1 MYDEQKEE
9 TERKSERVM
18 TREKKETYIGL
29 MGAGGTLK
37 ETNEKQTTRSRDTDT
52 NCLVY
57 IYMREKKVSIS
68 WLRGRKQK
76 GRRER
81 GRERDKRVSVG
92 DKFVKKGKI
101 VLILRNDEDK
111 KTLRK
116 HVNDEKGQY

>member
-37 ETNEKQTTRSRDTDT
+37 ETNEKQTTRSRDTGT

-57 IYMREKKVSIS
+57 IPY
-68 WLRGRKQK
+68 
-76 GRRER
+76 
-81 GRERDKRVSVG
+81 
-92 DKFVKKGKI
+92 
-101 VLILRNDEDK
+101 
-111 KTLRK
+111 T
-116 HVNDEKGQY
+116 

>member
-29 MGAGGTLK
+29 MSAGGTLK

-57 IYMREKKVSIS
+57 IYIREKKGKYKLVEKTKIE
-68 WLRGRKQK
+68 GQEGK
-76 GRRER
+76 GEREIK
-81 GRERDKRVSVG
+81 E
-92 DKFVKKGKI
+92 F
-101 VLILRNDEDK
+101 LQETNL
-111 KTLRK
+111 
-116 HVNDEKGQY
+116 